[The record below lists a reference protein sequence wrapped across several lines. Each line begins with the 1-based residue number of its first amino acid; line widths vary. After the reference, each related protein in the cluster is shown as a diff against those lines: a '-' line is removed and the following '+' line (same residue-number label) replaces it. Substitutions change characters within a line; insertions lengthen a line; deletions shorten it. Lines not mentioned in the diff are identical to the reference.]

1 MTSSFDSF
9 HKIVSELIDRI
20 ASTQRDSIQQAASL
34 VAEHIAGGGIL
45 YLLGSGHSLAVAMEA
60 HDRAGGLAP
69 VDVIYDPFFG
79 RAERLEGYAECL
91 LKRYN
96 IPAGGVVVIIS
107 NSGRN
112 ALPVEVAL
120 HCKANGIR
128 TIAITS
134 LAHSKAVS
142 SRHSSGKR
150 LFEIADIVIDNC
162 GTFGD
167 ASLEI
172 EGLPGRACPTSGIA
186 GMFIVESLIAQTI
199 ENLIRMGVE
208 PPVLLSANV
217 DEGDAHNKKLYE
229 KYFHRIRGI

>member
-1 MTSSFDSF
+1 MASASVRYHEIARD
-9 HKIVSELIDRI
+9 LIDRI
-20 ASTQRDSIQQAASL
+20 ASTQNDKIRQAADMI
-34 VAEHIAGGGIL
+34 ADHISKGGIL
-45 YLLGSGHSLAVAMEA
+45 YLLGSGHSLATAMEA

-69 VDVIYDPFFG
+69 VDVIYDPLFG

-91 LKRYN
+91 LKKYN
-96 IPAGGVVVIIS
+96 IPSGGVVVIIS

-112 ALPVEVAL
+112 ALPIEMAL

-134 LAHSKAVS
+134 LAHSKAVT

-162 GTFGD
+162 GVAGD
-167 ASLEI
+167 AALQI
-172 EGLPGRACPTSGIA
+172 DGLQGMCCPTSGLA
-186 GMFIVESLIAQTI
+186 GMFIIESIIAQTI
-199 ENLIRMGVE
+199 ENLAKMGGE

-217 DEGDAHNKKLYE
+217 DAGDAHNKKLYE
-229 KYFHRIRGI
+229 TYFHRIRGI

>member
-1 MTSSFDSF
+1 MATSAERY
-9 HKIVSELIDRI
+9 HEIVADLIDRI
-20 ASTQRDSIQQAASL
+20 ASTQRSSIGRAAEMI
-34 VAEHIAGGGIL
+34 AEHIAGGGIL
-45 YLLGSGHSLAVAMEA
+45 YLLGSGHSLAIAMEA

-69 VDVIYDPFFG
+69 VDVIYDPTFG

-112 ALPVEVAL
+112 ALPIDVAL
-120 HCKANGIR
+120 HCRKNGIR

-134 LAHSKAVS
+134 LAHSQSVS

-150 LFEIADIVIDNC
+150 LFEIADVVIDNC
-162 GTFGD
+162 GAPGD

-172 EGLPGRACPTSGIA
+172 EGLPGRACPTSGVA
-186 GMFIVESLIAQTI
+186 GMFIVESMIAQTI
-199 ENLIRMGVE
+199 ENLVRSGVE

-229 KYFHRIRGI
+229 TYFHRIRGI

>member
-1 MTSSFDSF
+1 MASSSERYYS
-9 HKIVSELIDRI
+9 IVRDLIDRI
-20 ASTQRDSIQQAASL
+20 ASTQRESIHKAAEMISN
-34 VAEHIAGGGIL
+34 HIAGGGIL
-45 YLLGSGHSLAVAMEA
+45 YLLGSGHSLAIAMEA

-69 VDVIYDPFFG
+69 VDVIYDPTFG

-91 LKRYN
+91 LKKYN

-112 ALPVEVAL
+112 ALPIEVAL
-120 HCKANGIR
+120 HCKTKGIR
-128 TIAITS
+128 TIAVTS
-134 LAHSKAVS
+134 LAHSKSVG

-150 LFEIADIVIDNC
+150 LFEIVDVVIDNC
-162 GTFGD
+162 GIVGD
-167 ASLEI
+167 AALEI

-186 GMFIVESLIAQTI
+186 GMFIIESIIAQTI
-199 ENLIRMGVE
+199 ENLARSGEE

-229 KYFHRIRGI
+229 TYFDRIRGI

>member
-1 MTSSFDSF
+1 MASSSQRYYEVVRD
-9 HKIVSELIDRI
+9 LIDRI
-20 ASTQRDSIQQAASL
+20 AATQQENIGKAAALISD
-34 VAEHIAGGGIL
+34 HIAGGGIL

-69 VDVIYDPFFG
+69 VDVIYDPLFG
-79 RAERLEGYAECL
+79 RAERLQGYAECL

-96 IPAGGVVVIIS
+96 IPAGAVVIIIS

-112 ALPVEVAL
+112 ALPIEVAL
-120 HCKANGIR
+120 HCKEKGIR

-134 LAHSKAVS
+134 LAHSKSVS

-150 LFEIADIVIDNC
+150 LCEIADVVIDNC
-162 GTFGD
+162 GIPGD
-167 ASLEI
+167 AALEI

-186 GMFIVESLIAQTI
+186 GMFIIESVIAQVI
-199 ENLIRMGVE
+199 DNLAKSGVK